1 MSRRR
6 KRKKGWRPK
15 PPLIEDQILAWADE
29 YHRRT
34 GRWPLLK
41 SGAVPGNFVD
51 RWKTIDAALRNGNR
65 GLPGGSSLAR
75 LLAARRGVRN
85 HKGLPRLT
93 VAKILRWAD
102 EYHRRTGTWPQQ
114 NTKPR
119 GIPGTNGETWL
130 AVNAALLTGG
140 RGLPGGS
147 SLAQV
152 LKEHRGVRN
161 PGDLPPLSVEQILV
175 WADDFHKRTGKWP
188 KTTNW
193 REVIPDSGGE
203 TWGYVMHAL
212 DMGLRGFPGG
222 GSLAGL
228 LAEHRGVR
236 NVRRLPPLTE
246 KQVLAWADAY
256 LAVHGKWPMG
266 GCPEQA
272 IPGTWGERWNAVDQ
286 ALGRG
291 LRGLPGGSSLAN
303 LLAEHRGVRNPARL
317 PPLTEEQILAWAD
330 AHFAA
335 HGKWPTERGPDQV
348 IPGTGGERWSGIEQ
362 ALRKGH
368 RGLHGGSS
376 LARLLAKH
384 RDASAR

>member
-15 PPLIEDQILAWADE
+15 PPLTEDQILAWADE

-34 GRWPLLK
+34 GRWPKLT
-41 SGAVPGNFVD
+41 SGAVPRNFVD
-51 RWKTIDAALRNGNR
+51 RWVTIDSALRKGCR

-85 HKGLPRLT
+85 MKGLPRLT
-93 VAKILRWAD
+93 VPKILRWAD
-102 EYHRRTGTWPQQ
+102 EHHRRTGDWPRQ

-130 AVNAALLTGG
+130 AVDAALQVGG
-140 RGLPGGS
+140 RGLPAGS
-147 SLAQV
+147 SLARV
-152 LKEHRGVRN
+152 LKEHRGVRHI
-161 PGDLPPLSVEQILV
+161 GELPPLSVDQILA
-175 WADDFHKRTGKWP
+175 WADTFHERTGRWP
-188 KTTNW
+188 KSTDQ

-203 TWGYVMHAL
+203 RWGYVMHAL

-222 GSLAGL
+222 ASLADL
-228 LAEHRGVR
+228 LEKHRGVR
-236 NVRRLPPLTE
+236 NIRRLPPLTE
-246 KQVLAWADAY
+246 GQILTWADAY
-256 LAVHGKWPMG
+256 FAAHGKWPMA

-272 IPGTWGERWNAVDQ
+272 ISGTRGERWHAVDL
-286 ALGRG
+286 ALRLGR
-291 LRGLPGGSSLAN
+291 RGLPGGASLAG

-317 PPLTEEQILAWAD
+317 PPLTEKQILAWAD

-335 HGKWPTERGPDQV
+335 HGRWPTERGPEQV

-368 RGLHGGSS
+368 RGLPGGSS
-376 LARLLAKH
+376 LPRLLAKL